1 MGCAFLAGVAAL
13 MLLLSIWAA
22 LQFEPV
28 QRKYIYPF
36 PYRTTVEQYAD
47 TYGIDVHLAA
57 AVIKVESKFRD
68 DVHSHRGAVGLMQ
81 LMPETARWIAV
92 QLDDPG
98 YSEQSLHEPARNIR
112 YGLWY
117 LASLQQEFQGNDILA
132 LAAYNAG
139 RGNVHEWMQQYGW
152 TSDFHDVSAIP
163 YGETREYVQQVL
175 HDAAA
180 YKRLYP

>member
-47 TYGIDVHLAA
+47 TYGVDVHLAA

-81 LMPETARWIAV
+81 LMPETAAGLGVNPYDAAQNIDGGTKYLKSLLDTFGGDVRKAV
-92 QLDDPG
+92 
-98 YSEQSLHEPARNIR
+98 
-112 YGLWY
+112 
-117 LASLQQEFQGNDILA
+117 
-132 LAAYNAG
+132 AAYNAG
-139 RGNVHEWMQQYGW
+139 PEAVKRYGGVPPYQETKQYV
-152 TSDFHDVSAIP
+152 D
-163 YGETREYVQQVL
+163 RVL
-175 HDAAA
+175 D
-180 YKRLYP
+180 LYR